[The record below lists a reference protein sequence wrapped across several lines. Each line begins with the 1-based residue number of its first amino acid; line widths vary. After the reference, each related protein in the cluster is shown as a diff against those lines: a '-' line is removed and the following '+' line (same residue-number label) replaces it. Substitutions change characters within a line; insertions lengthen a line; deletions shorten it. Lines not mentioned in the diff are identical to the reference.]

1 MRPHL
6 HRRSVLRGM
15 LAGSAVTLGL
25 PLLDCFLDSNGAAL
39 ASGAP
44 LPVRFGTWFWG
55 LGHTPGRGI
64 VAGQGADYRF
74 MQECQ
79 AIAPYKAKIN
89 VFSKFG
95 LPIEGKPNV
104 PHVTGDVALRTG
116 ALPSGYGDFPS
127 PTFDV
132 LIADVIGAGT
142 RFRSIEI
149 AATGNPRDSLSAR
162 GTGNVNPPEISP
174 VALYSRLFGPGFAD
188 PNKPDF
194 KPDPRIMLRRS
205 VLSAVGEQTR
215 DFSAT
220 VGHADRARLDEY
232 FTSIRQLEHQI
243 DLQLEM
249 PAPAEACAIP
259 ARPADGPIG
268 TDVETAVANQRIMA
282 NLLAMA
288 LACDQTRV
296 FNMLYS
302 WSQSMLRKSGDSAT
316 HHTLSH
322 EEPVDAAFG
331 YQPETAWFNTR
342 SMEALADFIAAL
354 DRVRE
359 GDGTLLDRTL
369 VVAHSD
375 TNYAKI
381 HAVDEIPIMTIGGA
395 GGRIKTGLHVAGGGD
410 PVTRIG
416 LTAQQIMGVAVDKW
430 GAGALQV
437 SKPVDEIRV

>member
-1 MRPHL
+1 MRQHL
-6 HRRSVLRGM
+6 HRRSVLRGI
-15 LAGSAVTLGL
+15 LAGSAASVGI
-25 PLLDCFLDSNGAAL
+25 PLLDCFLNGNGTAL

-64 VAGQGADYRF
+64 AAGPRNDYSF
-74 MQECQ
+74 LEECQ

-89 VFSKFG
+89 AFTKFG

-116 ALPSGYGDFPS
+116 ALPSGYGDFPL

-132 LIADVIGAGT
+132 LIGDVIGANT

-174 VALYSRLFGPGFAD
+174 VALYTRLFGPGFAD
-188 PNKPDF
+188 PNQPDF
-194 KPDPRIMLRRS
+194 KPDPRLLLRRS
-205 VLSAVGEQTR
+205 VLSVVGEQAR
-215 DFSAT
+215 DFAAT
-220 VGHADRARLDEY
+220 VGRADRTRLDEY
-232 FTSIRQLEHQI
+232 FTAIRQLEHQI
-243 DLQLEM
+243 DLQLEK

-259 ARPADGPIG
+259 AQPAEGPIG
-268 TDVETAVANQRIMA
+268 TDVETAVTNQRIMA
-282 NLLAMA
+282 TMLAMA

-302 WSQSMLRKSGDSAT
+302 WSQSLLRKSGDSAT

-322 EEPVDAAFG
+322 EEPVDAALG

-359 GDGTLLDRTL
+359 GDGTLLDHTL
-369 VVAHSD
+369 VLAHSD

-381 HAVDEIPIMTIGGA
+381 HAVDEIPVLTIGSG

-416 LTAQQIMGVAVDKW
+416 LTLQQIMGVPVDKW
-430 GAGALQV
+430 GVGALQV
-437 SKPVDEIRV
+437 SRPVDEIRV